1 MYMSGLLRYNSNYPQ
16 FFHVMSFLLLLC
28 TCSSFLCETARAR
41 MQLIKT
47 AIHFLPKDSHFM
59 SPKDDCNKSATKVHF
74 LILLPLSLLQNHRFE
89 GGDHREGLAQSVVFR
104 PVVVVNGHARL
115 KAPPAKFHPVS
126 RLCHNMV

>member
-28 TCSSFLCETARAR
+28 TCSSFLCETAQAR

-74 LILLPLSLLQNHRFE
+74 LISYHCPCYKTIALKGGIIGRDWLSLSF
-89 GGDHREGLAQSVVFR
+89 SV
-104 PVVVVNGHARL
+104 RL
-115 KAPPAKFHPVS
+115 LSSTVTQD
-126 RLCHNMV
+126 